1 MKKIV
6 RTREEEL
13 AATRP
18 SIHKNKKKYGKK
30 ERRKNRK
37 PLQDCSDV

>member
-18 SIHKNKKKYGKK
+18 SIHKSKKKYGKK
-30 ERRKNRK
+30 DRRNNKN
-37 PLQDCSDV
+37 PTDADE